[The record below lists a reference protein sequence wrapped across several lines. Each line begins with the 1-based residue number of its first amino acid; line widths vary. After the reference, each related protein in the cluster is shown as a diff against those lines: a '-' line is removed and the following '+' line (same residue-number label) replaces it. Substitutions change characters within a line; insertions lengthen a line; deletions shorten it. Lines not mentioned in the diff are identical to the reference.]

1 MKEMTDTQILEYTD
15 NVCKTIVADS
25 PSKRKKYCKN
35 ISHSP
40 DRHCAASSHKDCRRC
55 KWFTPTI
62 MAKIRLLAEENAKLK
77 EGTEKLAKQIVQLE
91 DELELARATIELS
104 KMKEGEADGQSADRE
119 ELEGNPA
126 GKKDD
131 AGAISRKD

>member
-15 NVCKTIVADS
+15 KVCKTIVADS
-25 PSKRKKYCKN
+25 TSKRKKYCKN

-91 DELELARATIELS
+91 DELELARVTIELN
-104 KMKEGEADGQSADRE
+104 KMKEGEADGQSADRKE
-119 ELEGNPA
+119 PESDTA
-126 GKKDD
+126 GEKDVD
-131 AGAISRKD
+131 GQTVEKD